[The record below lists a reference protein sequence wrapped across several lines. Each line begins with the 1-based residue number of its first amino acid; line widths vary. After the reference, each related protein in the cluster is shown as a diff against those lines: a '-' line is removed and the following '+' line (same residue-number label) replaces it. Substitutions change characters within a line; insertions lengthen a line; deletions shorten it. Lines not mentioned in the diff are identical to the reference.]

1 MAVPLPSASTT
12 KLTRPDEAEATWIAR
27 GIRAA
32 CRPTS
37 QSDAFQLVVLQAIT
51 HAMTGFDVD
60 YTTLEPIGAEA
71 FAAGLAD
78 REEIFRTRVVQ
89 SMELGHMILCRPD
102 IVTADRIIEFANAL
116 SVDNECIHAAREV
129 AAGSHQLVAA
139 DFDRNQYVL
148 GLDASAIPTADG
160 AALDVAESWAATR
173 IDPALAARWRALGD
187 LSPSSI
193 GRAVF
198 DFYRARGFAF
208 PGEPG
213 SAPPMLAQH
222 DWVHLLADF
231 GTTVESELEVFGFI
245 ARASD
250 DPKAFALLA
259 MAILLFQT
267 GQLPSAAGIF
277 EADIGHLCR
286 EGMPVRLADAMRR
299 GALCTGSIDFLAVNW
314 FALADRTIDELRD
327 HFGVQPKSD
336 LAIAAGS
343 PGPNDA
349 RGISPFQLE
358 AGRQLAE
365 REHRAY
371 TPPGT
376 PT

>member
-1 MAVPLPSASTT
+1 
-12 KLTRPDEAEATWIAR
+12 
-27 GIRAA
+27 
-32 CRPTS
+32 
-37 QSDAFQLVVLQAIT
+37 
-51 HAMTGFDVD
+51 
-60 YTTLEPIGAEA
+60 
-71 FAAGLAD
+71 
-78 REEIFRTRVVQ
+78 
-89 SMELGHMILCRPD
+89 
-102 IVTADRIIEFANAL
+102 
-116 SVDNECIHAAREV
+116 
-129 AAGSHQLVAA
+129 
-139 DFDRNQYVL
+139 
-148 GLDASAIPTADG
+148 
-160 AALDVAESWAATR
+160 
-173 IDPALAARWRALGD
+173 
-187 LSPSSI
+187 
-193 GRAVF
+193 
-198 DFYRARGFAF
+198 
-208 PGEPG
+208 
-213 SAPPMLAQH
+213 
-222 DWVHLLADF
+222 
-231 GTTVESELEVFGFI
+231 
-245 ARASD
+245 
-250 DPKAFALLA
+250 